1 MDINSLTYLIE
12 IFQKDRL
19 EAHTREFLS
28 QELRFD
34 GLILVFADLIGI
46 FKVDLL
52 NKLPDQV
59 LVEISAE
66 LFRKLL
72 SNRKNIIIV

>member
-1 MDINSLTYLIE
+1 M
-12 IFQKDRL
+12 
-19 EAHTREFLS
+19 S

-34 GLILVFADLIGI
+34 GLVLVFADLIGI

-52 NKLPDQV
+52 DKLPDQV

-66 LFRKLL
+66 LLRKLL